1 MATEHTRR
9 KKSRGLKKAVLFSAI
24 SQARYPKEPK
34 NPLTLLLIDLIEI
47 KEIDNLGTREG

>member
-47 KEIDNLGTREG
+47 KAIDNLGTREG